1 MTTLPTN
8 SNQYLVGEKNAK
20 NELSLFDTITLRGIS
35 LRNRI
40 AVASM
45 CQYSAEDGFANDWHL
60 IHLGKFASGGAA
72 LVLTEATAVEK
83 RGRISPQDLG
93 IYCDEHI
100 EMLSKIT
107 AFIRSQGAQ
116 AGIQLA
122 HAGRKGSTYRPWAN
136 ATGEV
141 AEGDGRWQ
149 TIGPSAIRFAEDY
162 PLPLE
167 MSEADIDEVV
177 QAFVRGAERA
187 LKAGFQ
193 VIEIHAAHG
202 YLIHEFLSPISNQ
215 RTDKYGGILENRM
228 RFLIEVTDSI
238 RAIIPDDMPLLVR
251 VSATDWTEGGLDI
264 GESIEIA
271 RALKNH
277 GVDLIDV
284 STGGNVSKVQ
294 IPLAPNY
301 QVPFAEAIKREAKIV
316 ASAVG
321 LITEPEQANDIIRK
335 EQADM
340 IFLARALLRDP
351 NWPLHAAQELK
362 VDVPWPH
369 QYERAKA

>member
-1 MTTLPTN
+1 
-8 SNQYLVGEKNAK
+8 
-20 NELSLFDTITLRGIS
+20 
-35 LRNRI
+35 
-40 AVASM
+40 
-45 CQYSAEDGFANDWHL
+45 
-60 IHLGKFASGGAA
+60 
-72 LVLTEATAVEK
+72 
-83 RGRISPQDLG
+83 
-93 IYCDEHI
+93 
-100 EMLSKIT
+100 
-107 AFIRSQGAQ
+107 
-116 AGIQLA
+116 
-122 HAGRKGSTYRPWAN
+122 
-136 ATGEV
+136 
-141 AEGDGRWQ
+141 
-149 TIGPSAIRFAEDY
+149 
-162 PLPLE
+162 
-167 MSEADIDEVV
+167 
-177 QAFVRGAERA
+177 
-187 LKAGFQ
+187 
-193 VIEIHAAHG
+193 
-202 YLIHEFLSPISNQ
+202 
-215 RTDKYGGILENRM
+215 M

-271 RALKNH
+271 RTLKNH

-316 ASAVG
+316 TSAVG

-369 QYERAKA
+369 QYERAKL